1 MNTDTRTT
9 NLHLRTAIDLLDAGK
24 RPGWIVANLGDDA
37 YQLASHYSE
46 QLNGVGLT
54 GLVEDIANGN
64 ADRDD
69 LRCALERAG
78 EVTARQLRGGR

>member
-9 NLHLRTAIDLLDAGK
+9 NLHLRTAIDLLDAG
-24 RPGWIVANLGDDA
+24 RGCRWIVSNLGDDA
-37 YQLASHYSE
+37 YQLATHYSE

-54 GLVEDIANGN
+54 GLVEDIGRGN
-64 ADRDD
+64 ASRDD